1 MLSVLLNHMDTP
13 IGELPIWQRRNFA
26 INLARNALFNSP
38 DLFLTA
44 LGYNPITRA
53 AITNESARAVGITLL
68 HVAARAIGQLC
79 YDVGW
84 DIIPEEF
91 KRRSI
96 LGWKSIVHDLL
107 AADADLHALSSQ
119 SDSDFCFVE
128 CAKTYDQITPL
139 MLIFAATF
147 PIGPRFLYRFRR
159 DLENA
164 LCVWISTLYDCG
176 VDLNG
181 YGVRESSTWF
191 NLGEPTDAE
200 TKYTVY
206 TTRGT
211 RDYDS
216 DYYFGKKRLLGF
228 NYGPFPEDWRVW
240 VNEPTDEFVGDF
252 WLMVDKRVEAMPGTW
267 TE

>member
-1 MLSVLLNHMDTP
+1 MDTP

-26 INLARNALFNSP
+26 INLARNARFNSP

-44 LGYNPITRA
+44 LGYNPIPRA
-53 AITNESARAVGITLL
+53 AITNESARAAGMTLL
-68 HVAARAIGQLC
+68 HVAAGAIGQLC
-79 YDVGW
+79 YHVGW
-84 DIIPEEF
+84 NIPEEF

-96 LGWKSIVHDLL
+96 LGWKSIIHDLL
-107 AADADLHALSSQ
+107 AADANLHAVSSQ
-119 SDSDFCFVE
+119 RDSGFRFIE
-128 CAKTYDQITPL
+128 CATTDDQITPL
-139 MLIFAATF
+139 MLMFAAMF
-147 PIGPRFLYRFRR
+147 HNGARFYRFRQ
-159 DLENA
+159 DLDNA
-164 LCVWISTLYDCG
+164 LCVWISTLYDYG

-181 YGVRESSTWF
+181 YGLRESSIWV

-200 TKYTVY
+200 TKYTGY

-216 DYYFGKKRLLGF
+216 DYYFGQRRLLGF

-240 VNEPTDEFVGDF
+240 INEPTDEFVGDF
-252 WLMVDKRVEAMPGTW
+252 WLMVDRRVEVMPGTW